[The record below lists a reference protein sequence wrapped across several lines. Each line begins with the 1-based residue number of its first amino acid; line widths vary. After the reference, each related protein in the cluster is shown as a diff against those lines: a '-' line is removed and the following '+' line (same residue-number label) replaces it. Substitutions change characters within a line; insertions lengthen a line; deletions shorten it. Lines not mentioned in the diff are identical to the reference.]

1 MEGIPLRMAR
11 RGDLPS
17 LHVLWQAL
25 LAEHARLDPRLCV
38 HPGAGTWLA
47 AHLAE
52 ALGDPQRVL
61 LVAEEGGRR
70 VVGFVSARLLP
81 EVPGEPREAEVGDC
95 FVVPPRRRRGI
106 ARRLVQRALDLL
118 QERGAQHARLQVAVR
133 NPDALAFWRGLG
145 FEPVETLLQRPA

>member
-25 LAEHARLDPRLCV
+25 LAEHARLDPRLSV
-38 HPGAGTWLA
+38 HPGAGAWLA
-47 AHLAE
+47 THLAE
-52 ALGDPQRVL
+52 ALQDPGRVL
-61 LVAEEGGRR
+61 LVAEEGGRL

-81 EVPGEPREAEVGDC
+81 AVPGEPLEAEVGEV
-95 FVVPPRRRRGI
+95 FVAPPRRRRGI

-133 NPDALAFWRGLG
+133 NPGALAFWQGLG